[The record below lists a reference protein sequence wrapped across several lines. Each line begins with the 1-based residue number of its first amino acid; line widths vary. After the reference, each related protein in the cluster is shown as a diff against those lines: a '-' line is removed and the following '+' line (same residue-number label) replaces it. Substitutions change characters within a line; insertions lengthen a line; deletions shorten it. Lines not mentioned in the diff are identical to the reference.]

1 MNVVFRAD
9 ASVAIGTGHVMR
21 CRTLASALL
30 NKGAKVHFV
39 TRAHVGHLGE
49 LLARDG
55 FPVTLLPPPVAG
67 ACNRDDYAA
76 WLGVTQQEDADQTI
90 TAVDKQ
96 QCDWLVVDHYALD
109 ELWEARL
116 RPHTRKL
123 MVIDDLADR
132 PHNCDMLLDQN
143 YAAGGRERYRAWVP
157 AHCQLLLG
165 PRYALLSQE
174 FAEYRKKLFTRAD
187 SVRSILVFM
196 GGSDNANVTGKIL
209 AALSVEQLL
218 HLEVDVVI
226 GQNFIHKDPV
236 AAQANARPNT
246 RIHGPRPHLA
256 DLMLNADLAIGA
268 GGTTTWERM
277 CMGLPSLVISAAE
290 NQVPICEAL
299 DSSGL
304 IRYLGPA
311 THLDSSAIRGA
322 IVEFLADTKLRRT
335 LATHNRALVDGRGVD
350 RVTEMVCPSERT
362 NLRLRPATPS
372 DALTYFSWA
381 NDPKVRSSAI
391 NTDPIELEAH
401 LEWFSGRLLDA
412 KCRLFVLEAGDLP
425 VGQIRFESHGGRS
438 TIDYS
443 LDVFVRGRGWGKE
456 LVRLGIDAIN
466 AIEPT
471 TLTATVRPENDVSS
485 ATFIRVGFVEQGRDG
500 AGNRC
505 FLLPLPKSN
514 DRNCL
519 ASGWQ

>member
-9 ASVAIGTGHVMR
+9 ASIAIGTGHVMR
-21 CRTLASALL
+21 CRTLATALL
-30 NKGAKVHFV
+30 KKGAKVHFV
-39 TRAHVGHLGE
+39 TRAHLGHLGE
-49 LLARDG
+49 VLARDG
-55 FPVTLLPPPVAG
+55 FPVTLLPPPVAV

-109 ELWEARL
+109 ELWETRL
-116 RPHTRKL
+116 RPHARKL

-143 YAAGGRERYRAWVP
+143 YVVGGRERYRAWVP

-187 SVRSILVFM
+187 SIRRILVFM
-196 GGSDNANVTGKIL
+196 GGSDDSNVTGKIL
-209 AALSVEQLL
+209 AALGADPLL

-226 GQNFIHKDPV
+226 GQNFIHRDPV
-236 AAQANARPNT
+236 TAQANARPNT
-246 RIHGPRPHLA
+246 RVHGPRPHLA
-256 DLMLNADLAIGA
+256 DLMLKADLAIGA

-277 CMGLPSLVISAAE
+277 CMGLPSLVMSIAE

-311 THLDSSAIRGA
+311 SHLDSSAIQGA
-322 IVEFLADTKLRRT
+322 IVEFLADTRQRRT
-335 LATHNRALVDGRGVD
+335 FATNNQSLVDGRGTD
-350 RVTEMVCPSERT
+350 RVTEMVYPSERT
-362 NLRLRPATPS
+362 NLRLRTATPS

-381 NDPKVRSSAI
+381 NDPEVRASAI
-391 NTDPIELEAH
+391 NTDPIDLEVH
-401 LEWFSGRLLDA
+401 LEWFNGRLLDA
-412 KCRLFVLEAGDLP
+412 NCRLFVLEAGDLP
-425 VGQIRFESHGGRS
+425 VGQIRFECHGGES

-443 LDVFVRGRGWGKE
+443 LDVMVRGRGWAE
-456 LVRLGIDAIN
+456 QLVKLGIDAIN
-466 AIEPT
+466 AIGPT
-471 TLTATVRPENDVSS
+471 TLTATVRPQNEASS
-485 ATFIRVGFVEQGRDG
+485 ATFIRVGFVEHERDS
-500 AGNRC
+500 AGNRF
-505 FLLPLPKSN
+505 FLLPPCKSN
-514 DRNCL
+514 KENY
-519 ASGWQ
+519 QV